1 MEGLSASKKLR
12 AKQTKIKPTIIPL
25 KEISNFT
32 QLRLS
37 MKRKNFYLRTLNSI
51 SELQLINILRI
62 NNLIL

>member
-1 MEGLSASKKLR
+1 MFC
-12 AKQTKIKPTIIPL
+12 AKRIIIKPAIKPL

-32 QLRLS
+32 QFLLS
-37 MKRKNFYLRTLNSI
+37 MKRKNFYLRSLKSI